1 MAPIGDSGV
10 DPVSP
15 ATVQARHQREDTPL
29 PFQPVQRRESTV
41 PSTYQREPPSTKPAL
56 APTVAQTPSPS
67 IAQRHSIRQC

>member
-29 PFQPVQRRESTV
+29 PLQPVQRRESTV
-41 PSTYQREPPSTKPAL
+41 PSTYQREHPSKPAL
-56 APTVAQTPSPS
+56 APTVAQTPAPS
-67 IAQRHSIRQC
+67 IAQRHSIRQR